1 MQCPRDQLG
10 IDLICCEK
18 HKAEQQNEL
27 KATGMSPETIE
38 LDKTLGDLL
47 ECVAESNVSHEKAT
61 DEKKTNDEK
70 EKSTVKRK

>member
-1 MQCPRDQLG
+1 
-10 IDLICCEK
+10 
-18 HKAEQQNEL
+18 
-27 KATGMSPETIE
+27 MSAETIE
-38 LDKTLGDLL
+38 LDKALGDLL